1 MCFITLLFSYFPPF
15 SLPFFKS
22 SLKFFP
28 VFHFGQKMSPPPG
41 GWPEYISLKE
51 KNRHY
56 LTRDGQE
63 TSQQMGIQ
71 FKNLHRKNSFLW
83 TMAIYRWTRKAIL
96 YFYILIENLRKKN
109 YVPPCTYLNELLART
124 RGYSKGM
131 NLAHPIAL

>member
-1 MCFITLLFSYFPPF
+1 MCFLFILLFPPF
-15 SLPFFKS
+15 PFLFLKS
-22 SLKFFP
+22 SFKFFP
-28 VFHFGQKMSPPPG
+28 VFHFGLG

-96 YFYILIENLRKKN
+96 YFYILNENLRKKN